1 MGMKVMAVVDK
12 APFHTVK
19 LVEEK
24 RPVWYVRG
32 PGFYCLLRTTPLE
45 FHSGCVAQ
53 TQRLPRAKESTYYT
67 AANLRYIYPEHHAPT
82 GDCGGS

>member
-1 MGMKVMAVVDK
+1 MKVMAVVDK

-24 RPVWYVRG
+24 RPVWYVSG

-45 FHSGCVAQ
+45 FHSGCVH
-53 TQRLPRAKESTYYT
+53 RLEGFLVPRSPYNT

>member
-19 LVEEK
+19 LVQEK

-32 PGFYCLLRTTPLE
+32 PVFYCLLRTTPLE
-45 FHSGCVAQ
+45 FHSGCGTDSKASSCQ
-53 TQRLPRAKESTYYT
+53 GASTTPRP
-67 AANLRYIYPEHHAPT
+67 I
-82 GDCGGS
+82 